1 MNSYRVDRM
10 EKFKKMEQLWYEKA
24 HIQEG
29 DTLVKSF
36 FGMYDGQKMK
46 AILEFDKEL
55 VNAVTDEY
63 GFDIAI
69 NDKGETFSINV
80 LVSESKVF
88 LSWMIQFGDK
98 ARIVAP
104 VSLRDSMKE
113 LLKETLQQYD

>member
-1 MNSYRVDRM
+1 
-10 EKFKKMEQLWYEKA
+10 
-24 HIQEG
+24 
-29 DTLVKSF
+29 
-36 FGMYDGQKMK
+36 MYDGQKMK